1 MRKSLDVTS
10 TSFPFWEMPG
20 KPWIYEFEHAK
31 LCILSVPRLL
41 HLEAMGNEM
50 ASVDPKEY
58 TLNLWDKGWEFDD
71 ITNAQCLSG

>member
-1 MRKSLDVTS
+1 
-10 TSFPFWEMPG
+10 MPG

-50 ASVDPKEY
+50 VSVDPEEY
-58 TLNLWDKGWEFDD
+58 ALNLWDKGWEFDD
-71 ITNAQCLSG
+71 NMISLMHSVSQASLYQ